1 MDKSKRLTT
10 LIIIFFATLVF
21 AVLLDDMFAKDIIT
35 SLVLIIII
43 AAILVNSL
51 NYLENRNLRDKSII
65 KILLNNLLQSKENHI
80 ITDNDNSSKE
90 NILSKIQESKIAD
103 VLQIEDG
110 KYIEILTHIQNLKD
124 RIDIQVSSLSRNGN
138 LNLLIGLT
146 ATMIATILLVIF
158 VFIETKPTDLKM
170 LAFHYG
176 TRFSI
181 VIFVEIFALFF
192 LRLYKTNLF
201 EIKYFQNELTN
212 IDCKIIALKTAI
224 YLDDKTAIRAILK
237 ELSNTERN
245 HLLKK
250 GETTVELER
259 VKMEK
264 DESKQLLEN
273 LTKLLQ
279 EKKTK

>member
-1 MDKSKRLTT
+1 MDY
-10 LIIIFFATLVF
+10 LVSF
-21 AVLLDDMFAKDIIT
+21 LQVALSNELAVVMLVAIGTAVSILRF
-35 SLVLIIII
+35 SLK
-43 AAILVNSL
+43 
-51 NYLENRNLRDKSII
+51 YLENKNEEATDKYSNVIDDLNI
-65 KILLNNLLQSKENHI
+65 AKGNDTNQTNTAAKDHKTQIL
-80 ITDNDNSSKE
+80 
-90 NILSKIQESKIAD
+90 NILQMT
-103 VLQIEDG
+103 DG
-110 KYIEILTHIQNLKD
+110 KYIEVLIHVQNLKG
-124 RIDIQVSSLSRNGN
+124 RLNIQLANLSSNRN

-146 ATMIATILLVIF
+146 ATIIAIMLLVVF

-259 VKMEK
+259 VKIEK
-264 DESKQLLEN
+264 NESKQLLEN
-273 LTKLLQ
+273 LMKLLQ
-279 EKKTK
+279 EKKNK